1 MNIAELQHITLDI
14 IKQLY
19 IQYEKDVQHSQLLTY
34 MNAKVI
40 SNKVAY
46 KSFKI
51 GLWELSKP
59 LRPEQVNED
68 FVGAQFPKSDVSSV
82 RSILWRYVGLGI
94 LTPRAIKDEENQFF
108 EISQYGEQVLVET
121 KESPYDPFGFLNN
134 LYTHSPKLEP
144 ESFNFIKEA
153 IDCFLGRYLRAS
165 MVMLG
170 LTSEN
175 EIYKIIELYGETLE
189 LHEKEPFNKEISACT
204 NIKRK
209 FDVLYEQLDS
219 IRKELPVEIR
229 ELDTWLNGIFQT
241 IRMSRNDAGHP
252 IGITHTS
259 EDVFSHLALFSRYA
273 HNLSKLKDYLY
284 GNIATS
290 GNNQD

>member
-19 IQYEKDVQHSQLLTY
+19 FQYEKDVHHPQLLTY
-34 MNAKVI
+34 MSAKYI
-40 SNKVAY
+40 SDKVAY
-46 KSFKI
+46 MSLKI

-59 LRPEQVNED
+59 LRPEQVNVS
-68 FVGAQFPKSDVSSV
+68 FVGAQFPESDASSV

-94 LTPRAIKDEENQFF
+94 LIPRTISNAENQSF
-108 EISQYGEQVLVET
+108 EISQYGEQVLLEI

-134 LYTHSPKLEP
+134 LHTHSPNLQP
-144 ESFNFIKEA
+144 ESFNFIEEA

-189 LHEKEPFNKEISACT
+189 LHEKKLFNKKISDCT

-209 FDVLYEQLDS
+209 FDVLYKQLDS
-219 IRKELPVEIR
+219 IRKELPKEIR

-241 IRMSRNDAGHP
+241 VRMSRNDAGHP

-259 EDVFSHLALFSRYA
+259 EDVFCHLVLFNTYA
-273 HNLSKLKDYLY
+273 RNLSKLKDYLC
-284 GNIATS
+284 GNIAIS